1 MIVAT
6 FNLENKKEY
15 NKAEIIKRF
24 VEDYKID
31 VLCVQELTKD
41 LESKL
46 KIKLPNAYIIFTI

>member
-24 VEDYKID
+24 VENYKID
-31 VLCVQELTKD
+31 VLCVQELTK
-41 LESKL
+41 
-46 KIKLPNAYIIFTI
+46 N

>member
-31 VLCVQELTKD
+31 VLCVQELTKN

-46 KIKLPNAYIIFTI
+46 KIKLFV